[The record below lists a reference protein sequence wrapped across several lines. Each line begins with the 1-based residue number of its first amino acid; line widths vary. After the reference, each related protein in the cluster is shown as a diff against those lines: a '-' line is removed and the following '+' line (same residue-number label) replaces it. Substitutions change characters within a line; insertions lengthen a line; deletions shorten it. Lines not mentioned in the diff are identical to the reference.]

1 MARFDYDI
9 GIIGAGAA
17 GLTVASGAAQLGAKT
32 LLVEKEE
39 ALGGDCLHFGCVPSK
54 TLIKSARQYHRIGKA
69 EQYGLPPVAVAP
81 VDFSRI
87 AERIGGVVAEIQ
99 HHDSVERFS
108 GLGVTVRFGS
118 AAFLDEHRIEL
129 SGAQVSA
136 KKWVIAAGSS
146 ASVPPIPGLDSV
158 EILTNRTLFSLSA
171 LPESLL
177 ILGAGAIALEMA
189 QAFARLGSKVTVL
202 QRSRQVLSKEDPDLA
217 GLVMQA
223 MVDDGVTFHLGC
235 TFVSVEEAAGTKT
248 VRFNSADGREMA
260 ISGSHL
266 LVALGRSANVS
277 GLQLENCGVTGQPAG
292 IEVDRR
298 LRTSCKHIYAA
309 GDVIGGYQFTHAAG
323 YEGGVVLTNAVLR
336 LPRRVNYRWMSWC
349 TYTDPELASIGMN
362 EKRAAAAGIQYQ
374 VHEELFKDNDRAQ
387 TEGHPAG
394 KIKLLLDKKDRP
406 LGVQIFGPHAG
417 DLLAEWVAAC
427 NGRVRLSTLAGAI
440 YPYPTFAEINKR
452 VAGSVLSPRL
462 FSATVRR
469 ALKLLFQYRG

>member
-1 MARFDYDI
+1 MALFDYDI

-54 TLIKSARQYHRIGKA
+54 SLIKSSRHYHRLGQA
-69 EQYGLPPVAVAP
+69 EHYGLPPVDVAP

-87 AERIGGVVAEIQ
+87 AERIAGVIAEIQ

-108 GLGVTVRFGS
+108 GLGVNVRFGS
-118 AAFLDEHRIEL
+118 PAFLDEHSIDL
-129 SGAQVSA
+129 DGSQVSA
-136 KKWVIAAGSS
+136 KKWVIATGSS
-146 ASVPPIPGLDSV
+146 ASVPPIPGLQSV
-158 EILTNRTLFSLSA
+158 EILTNRSLFSLPE

-217 GLVMQA
+217 ALVMQTMA
-223 MVDDGVTFHLGC
+223 DEGVSFRLGC
-235 TFVSVEEAAGTKT
+235 TFVSVEETADGKT
-248 VRFNSADGREMA
+248 VRFRDEDDTEQE
-260 ISGSHL
+260 ITGSHL

-277 GLQLENCGVTGQPAG
+277 GLKLENCGVTSQPSG

-323 YEGGVVLTNAVLR
+323 YEGGIVLTNAVLR
-336 LPRRVNYRWMSWC
+336 LPRKVNYRWMSWC

-362 EKRAAAAGIQYQ
+362 EKRATAAGVQYK

-387 TEGHPAG
+387 TEGLTAG
-394 KIKLLLDKKDRP
+394 KIKLLLDKRDKP
-406 LGVQIFGPHAG
+406 LGVQILGPHAG
-417 DLLAEWVAAC
+417 DLLAEWVAAL
-427 NGRVRLSTLAGAI
+427 NGGVRLSTLAGAI
-440 YPYPTFAEINKR
+440 HPYPTFAEINKR
-452 VAGSVLSPRL
+452 VVGSVLSPRL
-462 FSATVRR
+462 FSGTVRK
-469 ALKLLFQYRG
+469 ALKLLFRYRG

>member
-54 TLIKSARQYHRIGKA
+54 TLIKSARHYHRIGQA
-69 EQYGLPPVAVAP
+69 EQYGLPPVAVDRI
-81 VDFSRI
+81 DFSRI
-87 AERIGGVVAEIQ
+87 AERIAGVIAEIQ

-108 GLGVTVRFGS
+108 GLGVNVRFGCP
-118 AAFLDEHRIEL
+118 AFLDEHRIEL
-129 SGAQVSA
+129 DGTQVSA
-136 KKWVIAAGSS
+136 KKWVIATGSS

-158 EILTNRTLFSLSA
+158 EIVTNRTLFSLSA

-189 QAFARLGSKVTVL
+189 QAFARLGSNVTVL
-202 QRSRQVLSKEDPDLA
+202 QRSGQVLSKEDPDLA

-223 MVDDGVTFHLGC
+223 MADEGITFHLGC
-235 TFVSVEEAAGTKT
+235 TFLSVEETAGTKT
-248 VRFNSADGREMA
+248 VRFTSADGNEQA

-266 LVALGRSANVS
+266 LVALGRSPNVS
-277 GLQLENCGVTGQPAG
+277 GLKLANCGVSSTPSG
-292 IEVDRR
+292 IEVDHR
-298 LRTSCKHIYAA
+298 LRTSSKHIYAA

-323 YEGGVVLTNAVLR
+323 YEGGVVLTNAILR

-362 EKRAAAAGIQYQ
+362 EKRAEAAGVHYQ

-387 TEGHPAG
+387 TEGLTAG

-406 LGVQIFGPHAG
+406 LGVQILGPHAG

-440 YPYPTFAEINKR
+440 HPYPTFAEINKR
-452 VAGSVLSPRL
+452 ITGSVLSPRL
-462 FSATVRR
+462 FSATVRK
-469 ALKLLFQYRG
+469 ALKLFFQYRG